1 MPKKAKMTMARGLM
15 LDRHIEQFR
24 QKIAAF
30 PALLARKRPAGS
42 LEQFDD
48 EAEDLIGQVF
58 GAMSNEIEAYYYAK
72 LGETGLLPEEA
83 QESGA
88 HDTERESLHQRKQ
101 VLESCLAQ
109 LTLRRVSRGIE
120 TGRRPADRFNG
131 KKVAEYMSPDV
142 RSVHRQAPIK
152 EAGRLLQKWK
162 VGSLLVDD
170 GSRYIGIITDT
181 DLSRKAVAKGLDPN
195 TTTVTMCMTKAV
207 VTIEDSEALTEAANL
222 MKKSGIRHLPVTEDG
237 TIIGVLSVADLLRA
251 YEGSGGS

>member
-1 MPKKAKMTMARGLM
+1 MPKRSKATSTGGPT
-15 LDRHIEQFR
+15 LDRQIEQFQDILR
-24 QKIAAF
+24 SF
-30 PALLARKRPAGS
+30 PALFSRRRAAG
-42 LEQFDD
+42 LLDEFDE

-58 GAMSNEIEAYYYAK
+58 GVLSNEIEAYHYAK
-72 LGETGLLPEEA
+72 LGETALLPEEA

-109 LTLRRVSRGIE
+109 LTLRRASRE
-120 TGRRPADRFNG
+120 FDRGKRGSDQLNG
-131 KKVAEYMSPDV
+131 KKVADFMCPDV
-142 RSVHRQAPIK
+142 RSVHRSASIK

-195 TTTVTMCMTKAV
+195 TTTVMSCMTKPV
-207 VTIEDSEALTEAANL
+207 VTIEDSEALSEAASL
-222 MKKSGIRHLPVTEDG
+222 MKKNSIRHLPVTEDG

-251 YEGSGGS
+251 YE

>member
-1 MPKKAKMTMARGLM
+1 MPKKGKATITRALV

-24 QKIAAF
+24 QKLAVF
-30 PALLARKRPAGS
+30 PGLLARRRSTGS
-42 LEQFDD
+42 LEQFDE
-48 EAEDLIGQVF
+48 EAEELIGQAF
-58 GAMSNEIEAYYYAK
+58 GVLSNEIEAYHYAK
-72 LGETGLLPEEA
+72 LGEAALIPEEA

-101 VLESCLAQ
+101 VLESCLSQ
-109 LTLRRVSRGIE
+109 LLVRRASRGTE
-120 TGRRPADRFNG
+120 GAKASDRFNG
-131 KKVAEYMSPDV
+131 KRVADFMCPDV
-142 RSVHRQAPIK
+142 RSVHRAASIK

-195 TTTVTMCMTKAV
+195 TTTVTMCMTKPV
-207 VTIEDSEALTEAANL
+207 VTIEDSEALSEAAVL

-251 YEGSGGS
+251 YEGSAAS

>member
-1 MPKKAKMTMARGLM
+1 MPKRSKATSTGGPT
-15 LDRHIEQFR
+15 LDRQIEQFQDIIR
-24 QKIAAF
+24 SF
-30 PALLARKRPAGS
+30 PALLSRRRASGM
-42 LEQFDD
+42 LDEFDE
-48 EAEDLIGQVF
+48 EAEELIGQVF
-58 GAMSNEIEAYYYAK
+58 GVLSNEIEAYHYAK
-72 LGETGLLPEEA
+72 LGETALLPEEA

-109 LTLRRVSRGIE
+109 LTLRRATRGF
-120 TGRRPADRFNG
+120 DRGKRGSDQLNG
-131 KKVAEYMSPDV
+131 KKVADFMCPDV
-142 RSVHRQAPIK
+142 RSVHRSASIK

-195 TTTVTMCMTKAV
+195 STTVMSCMTKPV
-207 VTIEDSEALTEAANL
+207 VTIEDSENLSEAASL
-222 MKKSGIRHLPVTEDG
+222 MKKNSIRHLPVTEDG

-251 YEGSGGS
+251 YE

>member
-1 MPKKAKMTMARGLM
+1 MPKKMKIAITRGLM

-24 QKIAAF
+24 QKLNAF
-30 PALLARKRPAGS
+30 PGLLARKRSAGA
-42 LEQFDD
+42 LEQFDE
-48 EAEDLIGQVF
+48 EAEELIGEVF
-58 GAMSNEIEAYYYAK
+58 GVLSNEIEAYYYAK

-109 LTLRRVSRGIE
+109 LTLRRASRGIE
-120 TGRRPADRFNG
+120 GTRKPGDRFNG

-142 RSVHRQAPIK
+142 RSVHREASIK

-207 VTIEDSEALTEAANL
+207 VTIEDSEALSEAANL

>member
-1 MPKKAKMTMARGLM
+1 MPKKSKARLTRTLV

-24 QKIAAF
+24 QKLGVF
-30 PALLARKRPAGS
+30 PGLLVRRRSTGS
-42 LEQFDD
+42 LEQFDE

-58 GAMSNEIEAYYYAK
+58 GVLSNELEAYHYAK
-72 LGETGLLPEEA
+72 LGEAGLLPEEA

-88 HDTERESLHQRKQ
+88 HDTERESIHQRKQ

-109 LTLRRVSRGIE
+109 LMLKKASHGMEAARGPVD
-120 TGRRPADRFNG
+120 GLNA
-131 KKVAEYMSPDV
+131 KKVADYMCPDV
-142 RSVHRQAPIK
+142 RSVHREASIK

-195 TTTVTMCMTKAV
+195 TTTVTMCMTKPV
-207 VTIEDSEALTEAANL
+207 VTIEDSEALSEAAML

-251 YEGSGGS
+251 YEGGPAS